1 MLSFGP
7 DPLIL
12 KSFIELDLGDNSR
25 RIQVQVPHKIPGFP
39 TGFLLGWFSPPQNLS
54 KKGTLPETNSSPLKI
69 GHPKRKLVFQPPIFR
84 CDVSF
89 RECNDNFC
97 FRIWKNNLPADD
109 LHDACF
115 FFWHVPFLPSG
126 VEIKDGNLRS
136 HCSLGEL
143 MTLGPTW
150 LPKFKFQKPG
160 EPHWAGSLTNAKVSS
175 FVIQGAS
182 WNAGFY
188 WPITLFFRRI
198 LDFMANNILW
208 IYFFGRS
215 EYVFGC
221 KHILWCYFTG
231 GWLDHHLYFP
241 KIYTPVN

>member
-89 RECNDNFC
+89 RECNDNVC
-97 FRIWKNNLPADD
+97 FRICKERCDSDD
-109 LHDACF
+109 LHDGWIF
-115 FFWHVPFLPSG
+115 FGHEILLLPQWADDPWPDPIA
-126 VEIKDGNLRS
+126 EIQISKAWRTSTGLEPSRMLR
-136 HCSLGEL
+136 LVL
-143 MTLGPTW
+143 
-150 LPKFKFQKPG
+150 
-160 EPHWAGSLTNAKVSS
+160 
-175 FVIQGAS
+175 VIQGAS

-188 WPITLFFRRI
+188 WPITF
-198 LDFMANNILW
+198 
-208 IYFFGRS
+208 FFGGS
-215 EYVFGC
+215 
-221 KHILWCYFTG
+221 
-231 GWLDHHLYFP
+231 WLCGQQHPLDIFFW
-241 KIYTPVN
+241 

>member
-109 LHDACF
+109 LHDAVF
-115 FFWHVPFLPSG
+115 FLTCSCLRVLKSKMATWDLTAPLVWADDPWPDLIA
-126 VEIKDGNLRS
+126 EIQISKAWRT
-136 HCSLGEL
+136 SLG
-143 MTLGPTW
+143 W
-150 LPKFKFQKPG
+150 KSHK
-160 EPHWAGSLTNAKVSS
+160 
-175 FVIQGAS
+175 
-182 WNAGFY
+182 
-188 WPITLFFRRI
+188 
-198 LDFMANNILW
+198 
-208 IYFFGRS
+208 
-215 EYVFGC
+215 C
-221 KHILWCYFTG
+221 
-231 GWLDHHLYFP
+231 
-241 KIYTPVN
+241 